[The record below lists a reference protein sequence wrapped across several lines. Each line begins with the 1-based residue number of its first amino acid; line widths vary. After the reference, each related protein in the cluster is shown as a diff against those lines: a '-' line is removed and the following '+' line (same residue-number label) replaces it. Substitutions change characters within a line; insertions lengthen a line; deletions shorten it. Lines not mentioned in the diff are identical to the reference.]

1 MTTITK
7 TSIKDQV
14 YQIIKKKI
22 YDQEYDFGDTINI
35 TALSKELGVSN
46 TPIREALS
54 RLEVEGLVKTT
65 MSTKT
70 QVISLD
76 EKEFAECAISF
87 FVTAFGAYTLCY
99 EQNTTDKLL
108 QLMDEALAEQR
119 KAFEEKNFTDYVDKS
134 NAFDRTFAVA
144 TGNERVLQS
153 YDNLTSLFYP
163 IVRLQHSRADYN
175 REENLRQHEEIRD
188 AVAEGDFIKTK
199 DLLYKH
205 FNKHL

>member
-1 MTTITK
+1 
-7 TSIKDQV
+7 
-14 YQIIKKKI
+14 
-22 YDQEYDFGDTINI
+22 
-35 TALSKELGVSN
+35 
-46 TPIREALS
+46 
-54 RLEVEGLVKTT
+54 
-65 MSTKT
+65 
-70 QVISLD
+70 
-76 EKEFAECAISF
+76 
-87 FVTAFGAYTLCY
+87 
-99 EQNTTDKLL
+99 
-108 QLMDEALAEQR
+108 MDEALAEQR
-119 KAFEEKNFTDYVDKS
+119 KAFEENNFTDYVDKS

-188 AVAEGDFIKTK
+188 AVAEGDFMKTK

>member
-1 MTTITK
+1 MTMITK
-7 TSIKDQV
+7 TSIKEQV

-87 FVTAFGAYTLCY
+87 FVTAFGAYALCHKEDRIDTLL
-99 EQNTTDKLL
+99 E
-108 QLMDEALAEQR
+108 LMDAALAEQR
-119 KAFEEKNFTDYVDKS
+119 KAFEEQNFTDYVDKS
-134 NAFDRTFAVA
+134 NAFDRTFAMA
-144 TGNERVLQS
+144 TGNERVLNS

-188 AVAEGDFIKTK
+188 AVASGDFMKTK
-199 DLLYKH
+199 DLLYNH

>member
-1 MTTITK
+1 MTMITK
-7 TSIKDQV
+7 TSIKEQV

-87 FVTAFGAYTLCY
+87 FVTAFGAYALCHKEDKIDTLL
-99 EQNTTDKLL
+99 E
-108 QLMDEALAEQR
+108 LMDAALSEQR
-119 KAFEEKNFTDYVDKS
+119 KAFEEQNFTDYVEKS
-134 NAFDRTFAVA
+134 NAFDRTFAAA

-188 AVAEGDFIKTK
+188 AVASGDFMKTK
-199 DLLYKH
+199 DLLYNH

>member
-1 MTTITK
+1 MSLITK
-7 TSIKDQV
+7 TSMKEQV

-70 QVISLD
+70 QVVALD
-76 EKEFAECAISF
+76 EKQFTENAVSF
-87 FVTAFGAYTLCY
+87 FVLTFGAYSLCL
-99 EQNTTDKLL
+99 EQGNIDQLI
-108 QLMDEALAEQR
+108 QLMDKVLEEQR
-119 KAFEEKNFTDYVDKS
+119 ETLEKKDYVAFIDKS
-134 NAFDRTFAVA
+134 IEFDKTFAVA
-144 TGNERVLQS
+144 TNNPHLMQM
-153 YDNLTSLFYP
+153 YDNQTTLFYP
-163 IVRLQHSRADYN
+163 MTRLQHNHADYS
-175 REENLRQHEEIRD
+175 REENLHEHEEIRD
-188 AVAEGDFIKTK
+188 AVAAGDFMKTK

-205 FNKHL
+205 FNKHI

>member
-1 MTTITK
+1 MK
-7 TSIKDQV
+7 
-14 YQIIKKKI
+14 IIKKKI

-65 MSTKT
+65 MSTKV

-87 FVTAFGAYTLCY
+87 FVTAFGAYTLCC
-99 EQNTTDKLL
+99 
-108 QLMDEALAEQR
+108 
-119 KAFEEKNFTDYVDKS
+119 
-134 NAFDRTFAVA
+134 
-144 TGNERVLQS
+144 
-153 YDNLTSLFYP
+153 DNLASIFYP

-188 AVAEGDFIKTK
+188 AIASGDFMKTK
-199 DLLYKH
+199 DLLYNH

>member
-1 MTTITK
+1 MTMITK
-7 TSIKDQV
+7 TSIKEQV

-87 FVTAFGAYTLCY
+87 FVTAFGAYALCHKEDKIDTLL
-99 EQNTTDKLL
+99 E
-108 QLMDEALAEQR
+108 LMEAALAEQR
-119 KAFEEKNFTDYVDKS
+119 KAFEEHNFTDYVEKS

-188 AVAEGDFIKTK
+188 AVASGDFMKTK
-199 DLLYKH
+199 DLLYNH

>member
-1 MTTITK
+1 MTMITK
-7 TSIKDQV
+7 TSIKEQV

-87 FVTAFGAYTLCY
+87 FVTAFGAYALCHKEDKIDTLL
-99 EQNTTDKLL
+99 E
-108 QLMDEALAEQR
+108 LMDAALAEQR
-119 KAFEEKNFTDYVDKS
+119 KAFEEQNFTDYVEKS

-188 AVAEGDFIKTK
+188 AVASGDFMKTK
-199 DLLYKH
+199 DLLYNH

>member
-1 MTTITK
+1 MTMITK
-7 TSIKDQV
+7 TSIKEQV

-87 FVTAFGAYTLCY
+87 FVTAFGAYALCHKEDKIDTLL
-99 EQNTTDKLL
+99 E
-108 QLMDEALAEQR
+108 LMDAALTEQR
-119 KAFEEKNFTDYVDKS
+119 KAFEEQNFTDYVEKS

-188 AVAEGDFIKTK
+188 AVASGDFMKTK
-199 DLLYKH
+199 DLLYNH

>member
-1 MTTITK
+1 MTMITK
-7 TSIKDQV
+7 TSIKEQV

-35 TALSKELGVSN
+35 AALSKELGVSN

-76 EKEFAECAISF
+76 EKEFAENAISF
-87 FVTAFGAYTLCY
+87 FVMAFGAYTLCY
-99 EQNTTDKLL
+99 EENRTGRLL
-108 QLMDEALAEQR
+108 ELMDAALAEQR
-119 KAFEEKNFTDYVDKS
+119 QAFEEQNFTDYVDKS

-163 IVRLQHSRADYN
+163 IVRLQHSRSDYN

-188 AVAEGDFIKTK
+188 AVAAGDFMKTK
-199 DLLYKH
+199 DLLYNH

>member
-1 MTTITK
+1 MTMITK
-7 TSIKDQV
+7 TSIKEQV

-87 FVTAFGAYTLCY
+87 FVTAFGAYALCHKEDKIDTLL
-99 EQNTTDKLL
+99 E
-108 QLMDEALAEQR
+108 LMDAALAEQR
-119 KAFEEKNFTDYVDKS
+119 KAFEEQNFTDYVEKS
-134 NAFDRTFAVA
+134 NAFDRTFAAA

-188 AVAEGDFIKTK
+188 AVASGDFMKTK
-199 DLLYKH
+199 DLLYNH

>member
-1 MTTITK
+1 MTMITK

-65 MSTKT
+65 MRTKT

-76 EKEFAECAISF
+76 EKECAECAISF
-87 FVTAFGAYTLCY
+87 FVTAFGAYALCHKEEKIDTLL
-99 EQNTTDKLL
+99 E
-108 QLMDEALAEQR
+108 LMDAALAEQR
-119 KAFEEKNFTDYVDKS
+119 KAFEEQNFTDYVEKS
-134 NAFDRTFAVA
+134 NAFDRTFATA

-188 AVAEGDFIKTK
+188 AVASGDFMKTK
-199 DLLYKH
+199 DLLYNH